1 MIVTEQLG
9 LADISPS
16 ALSRLIDQLDLI
28 YPDVMPEYDI
38 SEREFAFRAGQIS
51 VIRQLKYKLKV
62 LKGDD

>member
-1 MIVTEQLG
+1 MIITENLG

-38 SEREFAFRAGQIS
+38 SEKDFAYRAGQIS
-51 VIRQLKYKLKV
+51 VIRQLKYKLQA